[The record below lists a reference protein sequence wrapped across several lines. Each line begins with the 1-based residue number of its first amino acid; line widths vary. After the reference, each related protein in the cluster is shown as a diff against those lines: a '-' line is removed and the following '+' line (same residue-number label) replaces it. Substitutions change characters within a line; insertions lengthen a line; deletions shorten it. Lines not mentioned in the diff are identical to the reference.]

1 MFYQEIFSVLMSTS
15 RVNQVAIPGK
25 LKKCVLPFI
34 YFFRPSLSSEVVVYP
49 SPFPL
54 LSLGSHFGGSL
65 GPVDLKSVDK
75 ILGK

>member
-15 RVNQVAIPGK
+15 RQSGGNSWKAEKVCASFQI
-25 LKKCVLPFI
+25 
-34 YFFRPSLSSEVVVYP
+34 FFFLPSLSSEVVVYP